1 MKQLA
6 KQAKKL
12 MALLLV
18 SLALVT
24 WSIEPARGEVSEAKL
39 TEINQLWLGS
49 AHALVGTNCS
59 SCHQDSETKELV
71 VRPTYESC
79 RSCHEEETKTF
90 LLGKHGIRLLEGETP
105 LTPSLARLPMRVS
118 ALSKSMTCNS
128 CHDVHSVDT
137 FTAAVDSC
145 LSCHNDRH
153 SLNYKNS
160 KHAELVAS
168 VGKPPRPPSESVTC
182 ATCHLPRYEA
192 LSIGAEP
199 KVEVNHNNTFTL
211 KPRDR
216 MVKDVCMHCHGME
229 FSYNS
234 IFDDE
239 LVEANFD
246 SPPTQDL
253 KTLDMVRQLKQ
264 KRSRQTP
271 ESENHPEIASEQLVW
286 QLRLPYYIHQDR
298 VRVLQEA
305 LFETGFGVEMEN
317 AFAEQTEQGS

>member
-1 MKQLA
+1 M
-6 KQAKKL
+6 KKL
-12 MALLLV
+12 TKKFLAFLLV
-18 SLALVT
+18 LLALAS
-24 WSIEPARGEVSEAKL
+24 WNIEVARGEVSEAKL
-39 TEINQLWLGS
+39 AEINELWQGS
-49 AHALVGTNCS
+49 AHAMVGANCS

-71 VRPTYESC
+71 LRPTYESC
-79 RSCHEEETKTF
+79 RSCHEEETNTF

-105 LTPSLARLPMRVS
+105 LTPSLARLPMKAS
-118 ALSKSMTCNS
+118 ALSKSMTCNT

-160 KHAELVAS
+160 KHAELVAKE
-168 VGKPPRPPSESVTC
+168 GKLPRPSSESVTC

-192 LSIGAEP
+192 ISIGAES
-199 KVEVNHNNTFTL
+199 KVQANHNNTYTL

-216 MVKDVCMHCHGME
+216 MVKDVCMQCHGME

-246 SPPTQDL
+246 RPPNQDL
-253 KTLDMVRQLKQ
+253 KTLEMVRTLKE
-264 KRSRQTP
+264 KRSSQ
-271 ESENHPEIASEQLVW
+271 SSLGQNHPDITSQQAIW

-298 VRVLQEA
+298 VRILKQA
-305 LFETGFGVEMEN
+305 LFQTGFRMEN
-317 AFAEQTEQGS
+317 AFAKEQEKQS